1 MLHGP
6 NRKELDLLLMP
17 TLTNRPRFCN
27 GTRERA
33 RERARGKKTRFKQAE
48 KPPQDQPSSHKQ
60 QRERGY
66 RGAILP
72 SAERGEGKWTPGVPR
87 RQIQMGGHA
96 RKRIDGG
103 WAPGYSRWRR
113 TWTTCGEWRRGPRQ
127 GLEFVG
133 GLGLGE

>member
-1 MLHGP
+1 M
-6 NRKELDLLLMP
+6 EL
-17 TLTNRPRFCN
+17 
-27 GTRERA
+27 GRER
-33 RERARGKKTRFKQAE
+33 ERGRGVKKTRFKQAE